1 MWTLKNE
8 TATDENRDIIE
19 DENCGKN
26 NIEEISDD
34 IEDDDDVEKVDIELP
49 GKSESVEF
57 TVFIPCKDHWLSKD
71 QLYYTQELSKFSE
84 IDEIENLWINSKSN
98 YQVGTYLE
106 TNLKFQTKFASR
118 FKHDIAY
125 RQSIWNRLSIKET
138 CPE

>member
-1 MWTLKNE
+1 MNYYL
-8 TATDENRDIIE
+8 IILF
-19 DENCGKN
+19 KMPLF

-34 IEDDDDVEKVDIELP
+34 IEEEVDIELP

-71 QLYYTQELSKFSE
+71 QIYYTQELSRFSE
-84 IDEIENLWINSKSN
+84 IDRIENLWIHSKSN

-106 TNLKFQTKFASR
+106 TNLKFQTKFARR
-118 FKHDIAY
+118 FTQDIAY